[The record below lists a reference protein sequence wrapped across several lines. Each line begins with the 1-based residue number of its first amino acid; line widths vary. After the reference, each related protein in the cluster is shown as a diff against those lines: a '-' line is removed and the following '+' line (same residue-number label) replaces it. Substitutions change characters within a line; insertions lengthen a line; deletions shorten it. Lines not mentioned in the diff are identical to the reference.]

1 MTILDNNLRLEI
13 VYNSTHSFKKIVN
26 LLRSILFFFFI
37 SSLSS
42 VSAKPPISAD
52 ELINYLDG
60 KENWYGVYIA
70 TKKLGYAY
78 EKWKKELYEGDPVL
92 KAEVGF
98 VLNTDYYKAFFGDQS
113 TFSLKGDKNLISQ
126 SVYEKYEDH
135 DENGKKIGSDEKQ
148 TNVTIEGTDYVVQTI
163 KNKESTEVRIPFF
176 PIDIRK
182 YHFDVFILNS
192 DFASELGTTKFVSG
206 IDLDRNKPEFSII
219 KKIHRNNILKNGK
232 LIPKTSILA
241 VQGLNTQFEVEALM
255 EYQGL
260 EAIRMEMLGNWLLVR
275 EPEQKAKDPGE
286 TLKLKDI
293 ENFPVDRIIRYK
305 DISEL
310 KLKIDGIGAEEI
322 IVGNDRQQIL
332 SSSSNSIEILL
343 KKNYQISNYQEDNIQ
358 LYLESTENLPLN
370 LPELKKI
377 NPIEDNNLSNLKKSE
392 ILNRF
397 VHNFIE
403 YTVRP
408 EGPELRAIIT
418 EKKGDCSEYAILM
431 TALARLNGIP
441 AREVSG
447 YAYTDE
453 NNSPSFGAHAWV
465 ELYIDGSWREFDPTW
480 DETKLGIEHIL
491 FKDATML
498 VGGSIEV
505 LD

>member
-1 MTILDNNLRLEI
+1 MRRKVFEGIP
-13 VYNSTHSFKKIVN
+13 YFKKIEPTFG
-26 LLRSILFFFFI
+26 LILFFLFLF
-37 SSLSS
+37 SALSFP
-42 VSAKPPISAD
+42 VNAKTTSE

-78 EKWKKELYEGDPVL
+78 EKWKKEFHKGETVF

-98 VLNTDYYKAFFGDQS
+98 VLNTDYYKAYFEDQS
-113 TFSLKGDKNLISQ
+113 TFSLTGDQTLITQ
-126 SVYEKYEDH
+126 SVYDKLEDY
-135 DENGKKIGSDEKQ
+135 DENGKRIGSDEKK
-148 TNVTIEGTDYVVQTI
+148 TNVTIDGTHYVIQTS
-163 KNKESTEVRIPFF
+163 KNEESTEVRIPFF

-182 YHFDVFILNS
+182 YHFDVFILNN
-192 DFASELGTTKFVSG
+192 DFANELGITKFVSG
-206 IDLDRNKPEFSII
+206 IDIDRNKPEFSVI
-219 KKIHRNNILKNGK
+219 KKITRDSILKNGK

-241 VQGLNTQFEVEALM
+241 VQGLNTQFEVEALI
-255 EYQGL
+255 EFHGL
-260 EAIRMEMLGNWLLVR
+260 EAMRMELLGNWLLVR
-275 EPEQKAKDPGE
+275 ESEQKAKDPGE

-293 ENFPVDRIIRYK
+293 ENFPIDRIVKYK

-322 IVGNDRQQIL
+322 IVENDRQQIL

-377 NPIEDNNLSNLKKSE
+377 NPIKDNDLSNLKKSE

-418 EKKGDCSEYAILM
+418 EKKGDCSEYATLM

-447 YAYTDE
+447 YAYTDG

-465 ELYIDGSWREFDPTW
+465 ELYIDGNWREFDPTW
-480 DETKLGIEHIL
+480 DETKLGVEHIL

>member
-1 MTILDNNLRLEI
+1 MR
-13 VYNSTHSFKKIVN
+13 
-26 LLRSILFFFFI
+26 RSRPRVGRP
-37 SSLSS
+37 LSGRRGGERPRRS
-42 VSAKPPISAD
+42 PAPRESAAASHVTRAAQPTWANPPIDVGEGPTQVMDGASAPPSETAPRQPRSRRRRRPEEGEHGVRHRQCRARARPPPRGEPQD
-52 ELINYLDG
+52 SSHEL
-60 KENWYGVYIA
+60 
-70 TKKLGYAY
+70 
-78 EKWKKELYEGDPVL
+78 
-92 KAEVGF
+92 
-98 VLNTDYYKAFFGDQS
+98 S
-113 TFSLKGDKNLISQ
+113 
-126 SVYEKYEDH
+126 
-135 DENGKKIGSDEKQ
+135 
-148 TNVTIEGTDYVVQTI
+148 
-163 KNKESTEVRIPFF
+163 
-176 PIDIRK
+176 
-182 YHFDVFILNS
+182 
-192 DFASELGTTKFVSG
+192 
-206 IDLDRNKPEFSII
+206 
-219 KKIHRNNILKNGK
+219 
-232 LIPKTSILA
+232 IPKTSILA
-241 VQGLNTQFEVEALM
+241 VLGLNTQFEVEALM
-255 EYQGL
+255 EYQGF
-260 EAIRMEMLGNWLLVR
+260 EAMRMEMLGNWLLVR

-293 ENFPVDRIIRYK
+293 ENFPINQIVKYK

-310 KLKIDGIGAEEI
+310 KLKIDGVGADEI
-322 IVGNDRQQIL
+322 IVENDRQQIL

-377 NPIEDNNLSNLKKSE
+377 NPIKDNDLSNLKKSE

-418 EKKGDCSEYAILM
+418 EKKGDCSEYATLM

-447 YAYTDE
+447 YAYTDG

-465 ELYIDGSWREFDPTW
+465 ELYIDGKWREFDPTW
-480 DETKLGIEHIL
+480 DETKLGVEHIL

-498 VGGSIEV
+498 VGGSIKV